1 MNQTWEKVKN
11 LILGSI
17 LARLAQSPSPPP
29 PPPPLLFFVDFTL
42 ASIMAFTSAS
52 S

>member
-17 LARLAQSPSPPP
+17 LARLAQIPLP
-29 PPPPLLFFVDFTL
+29 PPPPLLFFVDFTS

>member
-17 LARLAQSPSPPP
+17 LARLAQIPL
-29 PPPPLLFFVDFTL
+29 PPPLLFFVDFTL

>member
-11 LILGSI
+11 LILGPI
-17 LARLAQSPSPPP
+17 LARLAQIPL
-29 PPPPLLFFVDFTL
+29 PPLLFFVDFTL

>member
-17 LARLAQSPSPPP
+17 LARLAQIPL
-29 PPPPLLFFVDFTL
+29 PPPPLLFFVDFTS